1 MERIAIIQMT
11 SSAEP
16 AANLAA
22 IQRGCERAAKQ
33 GAKLVVTPENALLFA
48 DKQAYHQHAE
58 VLGEGPLQ
66 RALAQLAQSLQITLV
81 VGSMP
86 IRRAT
91 GVTTTS
97 LVFGP
102 DGERLGYYS
111 KLHMFDVD
119 VADGHGSY
127 RESDSFQPGNE
138 ICVVETP
145 VGKLGLSICYD
156 LRFPALYQ
164 ALREQGAQIILVP
177 AAFTAV
183 TGEAHWEVLLR
194 ARAIETQTWVIA
206 AGQGGQHTA
215 KRETWGHSMVI
226 DPWGSVVAQ
235 LPQQGDL
242 LVAEIDLAYS
252 EKIRQNMPV
261 AQHGRF
267 THLLNKKAE
276 PSL

>member
-22 IQRGCERAAKQ
+22 IQRGCEQAAKQ

-66 RALAQLAQSLQITLV
+66 RALAQLAKSQQITLV

-86 IRRAT
+86 IRSAT

-102 DGERLGYYS
+102 DGERLGHYS

-206 AGQGGQHTA
+206 AG
-215 KRETWGHSMVI
+215 K
-226 DPWGSVVAQ
+226 VAST
-235 LPQQGDL
+235 PP
-242 LVAEIDLAYS
+242 S
-252 EKIRQNMPV
+252 EKRGVIRW
-261 AQHGRF
+261 
-267 THLLNKKAE
+267 
-276 PSL
+276 